1 MSELLGVPAF
11 GGGGFS
17 NRPPPDQPGPTVPA
31 VAALASDS
39 SATFN
44 KGANLPGQNGD
55 TNTKTKQV
63 HEESGAYA
71 PRDPREVSEARAQ
84 FDPNMLTGPTP
95 SFQTS
100 ILEMESDLRTVIARV
115 EAKRAMHFDGNAIA
129 PAPQKD
135 ETTRPSEQEAHE
147 AEQTPTSRRDVRD
160 TEITVTHDTAPQP
173 APQFT
178 APQDTAQTE
187 VQDREAAYAGQAGTI
202 TTPYNRSS
210 GFE

>member
-1 MSELLGVPAF
+1 MSDILGVPAF

-17 NRPPPDQPGPTVPA
+17 NRPPLDQPEPTVPA

-63 HEESGAYA
+63 QEESGAYA
-71 PRDPREVSEARAQ
+71 PRDPREASKARAQ

-100 ILEMESDLRTVIARV
+100 VLEMESDLRTVIARV
-115 EAKRAMHFDGNAIA
+115 EAKRAMQFDGSAIA
-129 PAPQKD
+129 PVPQKD
-135 ETTRPSEQEAHE
+135 ETTRPSEQET
-147 AEQTPTSRRDVRD
+147 EQTPTSRRDVRD
-160 TEITVTHDTAPQP
+160 TDTNVTQDTAPQP
-173 APQFT
+173 VAQFIAPQYAT
-178 APQDTAQTE
+178 QTE